1 MVIDL
6 TDIQVMQ
13 AEFDKWLES
22 NKKGINEKHIFKITK
37 EQALSMISELYEVEN
52 ELRLHKWW
60 SNEDVNKENVLT
72 ELSDVLSY
80 ISSVAN
86 TIGIDL
92 IIDEEITQV
101 GDLESQFLILNR
113 HMYESAYIQQKYFTK
128 RKVITIFSE
137 FINLVYSLGFSIE
150 ELKEAYMKKK
160 KFNYKRFE

>member
-1 MVIDL
+1 MIADL

-22 NKKGINEKHIFKITK
+22 NKKGINEKHIFQITK
-37 EQALSMISELYEVEN
+37 KQALSMISELYEVEN

-137 FINLVYSLGFSIE
+137 FINLVYSLGFSIK